1 MKEAENE
8 AQVIQEQVDYNPKF
22 WVNHLEY
29 NIDDLMNDLWI
40 KLGRLVWYLKWIS
53 DNWCDFAEYTCVEK
67 KSEFYS

>member
-29 NIDDLMNDLWI
+29 NIDDLMNDL
-40 KLGRLVWYLKWIS
+40 
-53 DNWCDFAEYTCVEK
+53 
-67 KSEFYS
+67 